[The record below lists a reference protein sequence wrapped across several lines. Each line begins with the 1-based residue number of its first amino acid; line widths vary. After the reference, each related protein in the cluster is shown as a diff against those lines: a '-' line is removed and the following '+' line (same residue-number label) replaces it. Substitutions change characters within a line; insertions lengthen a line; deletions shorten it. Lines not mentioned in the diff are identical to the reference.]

1 MLELNKVTY
10 TYHTAAG
17 NVQAVKNA
25 TADFETGKIYAIT
38 GRSGSGKTTLISM
51 IAGLDVAESG
61 EILLNNKDL
70 KDMDRNAY
78 RREKIGMVFQS
89 FHLLPQLTAAE
100 NIELMLDLSKYSG
113 DKKQRINNLLE
124 MVGLTAFHGKKRPLQ
139 LSGGEQQRVA
149 IARALASDP
158 EIIIGDE
165 PTGNLD
171 NENSGNIVA
180 ILKEL
185 SHKHNKCVI
194 VVTHAQEVA
203 SEADIIYHMV
213 DGVLD
218 YPKKTAE
225 VNNET
230 VKQ

>member
-17 NVQAVKNA
+17 NVLAVKNA
-25 TADFETGKIYAIT
+25 TANFENGKMYAIT

-51 IAGLDVAESG
+51 IAGLDVSESG
-61 EILLNNKDL
+61 EILFNGADL
-70 KDMDRNAY
+70 KTIDRNKY

-100 NIELMLDLSKYSG
+100 NIELMLDLSKYDG
-113 DKKQRINNLLE
+113 DKNLRIKSLLE

-171 NENSGNIVA
+171 NENSENIVT

-194 VVTHAQEVA
+194 VVTHAKEVA
-203 SEADIIYHMV
+203 DKADIIYHMV
-213 DGVLD
+213 DGVIV
-218 YPKKTAE
+218 T
-225 VNNET
+225 
-230 VKQ
+230 